1 MLHSA
6 MFACIGVFIRHG
18 LSACFHS
25 RGWKEAMVINSIAL
39 GSLADSDFDSS
50 PTLKLFDAANGD
62 HLMFGFLIE
71 IPYNQS

>member
-1 MLHSA
+1 
-6 MFACIGVFIRHG
+6 
-18 LSACFHS
+18 
-25 RGWKEAMVINSIAL
+25 MVINSIAL